1 MLSAVRPSLS
11 FLLSIF
17 GLLSAVAAAAA
28 QAAEVAVQN
37 LRLWHAPDHTRLVFD
52 LSGPLEHRLF
62 ALKDP
67 PRLVVDLENARL
79 EGTLPQETDLGTRL
93 AAIRAGRPEA
103 GVLRVV
109 LDLKDTLHPRSFVL
123 KPAGPYGHRLVIDLY
138 DAAGAPPSARPGRPP
153 ATAERTTPPP
163 AAAREFVVAIDAG
176 HGGEDPGAIGRRY
189 RTREK
194 DVTLAIAR
202 ELHRLVEATPG
213 MRAVLIRDGDYF
225 IPLHRR
231 TEIARTARADVFI
244 SIHAD
249 SLPGRSTRARGSSVY
264 ALSERGATSA
274 LAKALADEE
283 NAADWIGGA
292 APEEADDQLKKVLG
306 DLTKTATIADSLE
319 LGADILAALG
329 EIGPLHSD
337 TVAQAGFVVLKS
349 PIPSVLVETAF
360 LSNPDEERKLRDH
373 RFQERLARGI
383 YNGLKRA
390 APRLIA
396 RRAHLPP
403 LDVARAAPPLPAPTT
418 PPPGRVRIHVVQP
431 GETLSAIA
439 RRYDVDVEVLRFA
452 NDLAGDVLPP
462 GARLQIP

>member
-1 MLSAVRPSLS
+1 MLKVARRFLVRFS
-11 FLLSIF
+11 FL
-17 GLLSAVAAAAA
+17 GLLAAAAAA
-28 QAAEVAVQN
+28 QASSVAVQN
-37 LRLWHAPDHTRLVFD
+37 LRLWHAPDHSRLVFD

-62 ALKDP
+62 TLADP
-67 PRLVVDLENARL
+67 PRLVVDLKHASL
-79 EGTLPQETDLGTRL
+79 EGELPAAADLGARL
-93 AAIRAGRPEA
+93 AAVRAGQPEA
-103 GVLRVV
+103 GVLRFV
-109 LDLKDTLHPRSFVL
+109 LELKRELHPRSFVL

-138 DAAGAPPSARPGRPP
+138 DAAAREPLETKPAMPSPP
-153 ATAERTTPPP
+153 
-163 AAAREFVVAIDAG
+163 REFVVAIDAG

-202 ELHRLVEATPG
+202 ELYRLVAATEG

-225 IPLHRR
+225 IPLRGR
-231 TEIARTARADVFI
+231 TERARAARADVFI

-249 SLPGRSTRARGSSVY
+249 SLPGRRSRARGSSVY

-283 NAADWIGGA
+283 NAADWIGGV
-292 APEEADDQLKKVLG
+292 APDEADDQLKKVLG

-319 LGADILAALG
+319 LGADILAALS
-329 EIGPLHSD
+329 EVGPLHSD
-337 TVAQAGFVVLKS
+337 SVAQAGFAVLKS

-360 LSNPDEERKLRDH
+360 LSNPDEERKLRD
-373 RFQERLARGI
+373 RRYQQRIARGI

-390 APRLIA
+390 APRLLA
-396 RRAHLPP
+396 RRAGAPTQAAARADFP
-403 LDVARAAPPLPAPTT
+403 VSARAA
-418 PPPGRVRIHVVQP
+418 RVHVVQP

-452 NDLAGDVLPP
+452 NDLFGDELLP
-462 GARLQIP
+462 GARLRVP